1 MRRCRIGAPGRFLF
15 LPWRHFASVANLWV
29 VCCAVPSACRGW
41 RTSEL
46 SRPLSGMEPQ
56 AGGMLYL
63 KLLPRLLHFSGILA
77 GSALNMPRPA
87 LPLAAQPGQHEHIAW
102 TSHELAWKL
111 MKHSRSLRRLYMSTS
126 VGAQHTVRALTHYL
140 HPNSAG

>member
-1 MRRCRIGAPGRFLF
+1 
-15 LPWRHFASVANLWV
+15 
-29 VCCAVPSACRGW
+29 
-41 RTSEL
+41 
-46 SRPLSGMEPQ
+46 MEPQ